1 MSRMRN
7 LKYESESIQISI
19 YCNIIKQILK
29 KHNELSLSKML
40 VFSYLIK
47 NDNYLLNNVYNANS
61 SQDLIYKGL
70 SLLSGNYIGFCES
83 IEYIVKAIH
92 LLKVKDVILV
102 ENSIIKAISTMDS
115 AKLVYLESAFLE
127 KTIEASKRM
136 TDKQFM
142 KEVIYN
148 V

>member
-1 MSRMRN
+1 MQN
-7 LKYESESIQISI
+7 LKYEVEAIQVSI
-19 YCNIIKQILK
+19 YCDIIKQMLRK
-29 KHNELSLSKML
+29 NEELSLSKTL

-47 NDNYLLNNVYNANS
+47 NDYFLLSNVYAANS

-70 SLLSGNYIGFCES
+70 SLLAGNYRSFCES
-83 IEYIVKAIH
+83 VEYIMKAIH
-92 LLKVKDVILV
+92 LLINCDAVIIDNTILKSV
-102 ENSIIKAISTMDS
+102 STTVQPKM
-115 AKLVYLESAFLE
+115 VYQESPFIE

-142 KEVIYN
+142 KEVMYN

>member
-1 MSRMRN
+1 MRN
-7 LKYESESIQISI
+7 LKYESEAIQISI
-19 YCNIIKQILK
+19 YCDIIKQILK
-29 KHNELSLSKML
+29 RHNELSITKML
-40 VFSYLIK
+40 VFSFIIK
-47 NDNYLLNNVYNANS
+47 NDNYLLSTVYNANS

-70 SLLSGNYIGFCES
+70 SLLAGNYTGFCES
-83 IEYIVKAIH
+83 VEYIVKAIH
-92 LLKVKDVILV
+92 LLKVKGVILV

-142 KEVIYN
+142 KEVMYN

>member
-1 MSRMRN
+1 MRN
-7 LKYESESIQISI
+7 LKYESETIQISI
-19 YCNIIKQILK
+19 YCDIIKQILK
-29 KHNELSLSKML
+29 KHNELSVCKML

-47 NDNYLLNNVYNANS
+47 NYNYAPKSVYNANS

-70 SLLSGNYIGFCES
+70 SLLAGDYQGFCEN
-83 IEYIVKAIH
+83 IEYVIKAIH
-92 LLKVKDVILV
+92 LLKSKELIGLENNIVSGIANVKTGELIYKESTFIEKVI
-102 ENSIIKAISTMDS
+102 
-115 AKLVYLESAFLE
+115 ES
-127 KTIEASKRM
+127 SKRV

>member
-1 MSRMRN
+1 MRN
-7 LKYESESIQISI
+7 LKYESEAIQISI
-19 YCNIIKQILK
+19 YCDIIKQILTR
-29 KHNELSLSKML
+29 HNELSITKML

-47 NDNYLLNNVYNANS
+47 NDNFLLSNVYNANS

-70 SLLSGNYIGFCES
+70 SLLAGNYNGFCES

-92 LLKVKDVILV
+92 LLKTKDVILV
-102 ENSIIKAISTMDS
+102 ENSIIKVISSIGS
-115 AKLVYLESAFLE
+115 AKLVYQENAFLE

-142 KEVIYN
+142 KEVMYN

>member
-1 MSRMRN
+1 MQM
-7 LKYESESIQISI
+7 LKYEVEAIQISI

-29 KHNELSLSKML
+29 KHNELSLIKIL

-47 NDNYLLNNVYNANS
+47 NDYFLLSNVYKANS

-70 SLLSGNYIGFCES
+70 SLLTGNYKGFCES
-83 IEYIVKAIH
+83 IDYIMKAIH
-92 LLKVKDVILV
+92 LLINCDAVII
-102 ENSIIKAISTMDS
+102 ENTILKSVPTVDHPKM
-115 AKLVYLESAFLE
+115 VYQESPFIE
-127 KTIEASKRM
+127 NTIEASKKM

-148 V
+148 I

>member
-1 MSRMRN
+1 MRM
-7 LKYESESIQISI
+7 LKYEVEVIQISI

-29 KHNELSLSKML
+29 KHNELSLIKIL

-47 NDNYLLNNVYNANS
+47 NDYFLLSNVYKANS

-70 SLLSGNYIGFCES
+70 SLLTGNYKGFCES
-83 IEYIVKAIH
+83 IEYIMKAIH
-92 LLKVKDVILV
+92 LLINCDAVII
-102 ENSIIKAISTMDS
+102 ENTILKSVSTVDCPKM
-115 AKLVYLESAFLE
+115 VYQESPFIE
-127 KTIEASKRM
+127 NTIEASKKM

-148 V
+148 I